1 MQLLVSSLVSSNKEI
16 IFIFAAVWKQK
27 IFCKP
32 NIVLFKSKHAATEE
46 KEEIFFKIPENNE
59 FIECDGKTK
68 LRRVLDTNNSA
79 ENFTHIKTPKLFN
92 KAEYHLPH
100 TETLWDRRTTELHPT
115 VSF

>member
-1 MQLLVSSLVSSNKEI
+1 MI
-16 IFIFAAVWKQK
+16 CIFAAVWKQK
-27 IFCKP
+27 IFSKP
-32 NIVLFKSKHAATEE
+32 NTVLFKSKHAATEE

-79 ENFTHIKTPKLFN
+79 ENLTHIKTPELFN